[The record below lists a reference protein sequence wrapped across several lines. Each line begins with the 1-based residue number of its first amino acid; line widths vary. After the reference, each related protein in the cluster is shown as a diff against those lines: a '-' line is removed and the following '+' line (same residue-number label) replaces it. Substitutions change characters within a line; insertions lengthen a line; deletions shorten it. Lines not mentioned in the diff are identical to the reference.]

1 MRSPAAR
8 VVDDID
14 VNIMG
19 SKEKHS
25 TKYII
30 EAKFVVE
37 GVVEKH
43 DVIGA
48 IFGQTE
54 GLFPK
59 NFELRELQRSGK
71 IGRIDI
77 DLKSAKDRTD
87 GKIVAPSSLDRAET
101 AIIAAAMETVDRVGP
116 CEAKVSVEQISDVRF
131 DKREQIMKRAK
142 ELMRDWVVTETQD
155 IEKLLAEVSRED
167 KTVKAVTYGREKLT
181 ATPNLSKAKE
191 ILIVEGRADVN
202 NLLKS
207 GYTDII
213 ALEGVKV
220 PRTII
225 NLVKRKKEITAFL
238 DGDRGGDL
246 ILKEL
251 TQVAKPKYVARAP
264 RGKEVEDLTPAEI
277 RAALEARVPFAE
289 AGDAKPA
296 EVKPARAAKPAR
308 EARPARAPKVD
319 PKDAEMLKELA
330 GVAKGL
336 KGTLEGVL
344 VKKDGGKVGEVP
356 VMELVERL
364 RNEADVET
372 VVFDG
377 IVTGR
382 LVDVAVERGIAT
394 LVGERLAEGVRVPR
408 GLRVRVFRDLE

>member
-1 MRSPAAR
+1 
-8 VVDDID
+8 VVVDID

-25 TKYII
+25 AKYII
-30 EAKFVVE
+30 EAKFVVD

-77 DLKSAKDRTD
+77 DLKSAKDRTE
-87 GKIVAPSSLDRAET
+87 GRIVAPSSLDRAET

-155 IEKLLAEVSRED
+155 IEKLLTEVSRED

-181 ATPNLSKAKE
+181 ATPDLSKAKE

-251 TQVAKPKYVARAP
+251 TQVAQPKYVARAP
-264 RGKEVEDLTPAEI
+264 WGKEVEDLNPAEI
-277 RAALEARVPFAE
+277 RAALAARVPFGE

-296 EVKPARAAKPAR
+296 KPVESTPVRA
-308 EARPARAPKVD
+308 ARPARVAKPLRAPQVD
-319 PKDAEMLKELA
+319 PKDAEMLKGLVD
-330 GVAKGL
+330 VAKGL
-336 KGTLEGVL
+336 KGTLEAVL
-344 VKKDGGKVGEVP
+344 VKKDGGKIAEVP

-382 LVDVAVERGIAT
+382 LVDVAMERGIAT

-408 GLRVRVFRDLE
+408 GLRVRVFKDLE

>member
-1 MRSPAAR
+1 
-8 VVDDID
+8 
-14 VNIMG
+14 MG
-19 SKEKHS
+19 SKEKQS
-25 TKYII
+25 AKYII
-30 EAKFVVE
+30 EAKFVVD

-59 NFELRELQRSGK
+59 NFELRELQKSGK

-77 DLKSAKDRTD
+77 DLKSAKDRTE

-116 CEAKVSVEQISDVRF
+116 CEAKVSVDQISDVRF

-155 IEKLLAEVSRED
+155 IEKLLTEVSRED

-191 ILIVEGRADVN
+191 IIIVEGRADVN

-225 NLVKRKKEITAFL
+225 NLVKRKKEVTAFL

-251 TQVAKPKYVARAP
+251 TQVAQPKYVARAP

-277 RAALEARVPFAE
+277 RAALAAKVPFEE
-289 AGDAKPA
+289 AGEDKPA
-296 EVKPARAAKPAR
+296 EEKDAPAPRR
-308 EARPARAPKVD
+308 SRSRRARAPKVD
-319 PKDAEMLKELA
+319 PKEAEMLKGLA
-330 GVAKGL
+330 EVATGL
-336 KGTLEGVL
+336 KGTLEAVL

-364 RNEADVET
+364 RSEADVET

-394 LVGERLAEGVRVPR
+394 LVGERLAEGVRAPR
-408 GLRVRVFRDLE
+408 ELRVRVFKDLE

>member
-1 MRSPAAR
+1 
-8 VVDDID
+8 
-14 VNIMG
+14 MG
-19 SKEKHS
+19 SKEKQS
-25 TKYII
+25 AKYII
-30 EAKFVVE
+30 EAKFVID

-77 DLKSAKDRTD
+77 DLKSAKDRTE
-87 GKIVAPSSLDRAET
+87 GKIIAPSSLDRAET

-155 IEKLLAEVSRED
+155 IEKLLTEVSRED

-181 ATPNLSKAKE
+181 ATPNISKAKA

-225 NLVKRKKEITAFL
+225 NLVKRKKEVTAFL

-251 TQVAKPKYVARAP
+251 SQVAKPKYIARAP
-264 RGKEVEDLTPAEI
+264 RGKEVEDLSPAEI
-277 RAALEARVPFAE
+277 QAALAAKVPFAE
-289 AGDAKPA
+289 AEEAQPVEAKP
-296 EVKPARAAKPAR
+296 VRAARPPR
-308 EARPARAPKVD
+308 EQRPFRAPAPVEEPRVD
-319 PKDAEMLKELA
+319 AKDAEMLKELA
-330 GVAKGL
+330 EVARGL
-336 KGTLEGVL
+336 KGTLEAVL
-344 VKKDGGKVGEVP
+344 VKKDAGRVGEVP

-382 LVDVAVERGIAT
+382 LVDVAMERGIST

-408 GLRVRVFRDLE
+408 GLRVRVFKDLE

>member
-1 MRSPAAR
+1 
-8 VVDDID
+8 
-14 VNIMG
+14 MG

-25 TKYII
+25 AKYII

-37 GVVEKH
+37 GVVERH

-77 DLKSAKDRTD
+77 DLKSAKDRTE

-155 IEKLLAEVSRED
+155 IEKLLTEVSKQD

-191 ILIVEGRADVN
+191 IIIVEGRADVN

-207 GYTDII
+207 GYNDII

-251 TQVAKPKYVARAP
+251 TQVAQPKYVARAP
-264 RGKEVEDLTPAEI
+264 RGKEVEDLSPAEI
-277 RAALEARVPFAE
+277 RAALAARVPFAE

-296 EVKPARAAKPAR
+296 EAKPSRRAKPARAARPAR
-308 EARPARAPKVD
+308 AAKPARAPKVD
-319 PKDAEMLKELA
+319 PKEAEMLKELA

-344 VKKDGGKVGEVP
+344 VKKDGGKIDEVP

-382 LVDVAVERGIAT
+382 LVDVAMERGITT

-408 GLRVRVFRDLE
+408 GLRVRVFKDLE